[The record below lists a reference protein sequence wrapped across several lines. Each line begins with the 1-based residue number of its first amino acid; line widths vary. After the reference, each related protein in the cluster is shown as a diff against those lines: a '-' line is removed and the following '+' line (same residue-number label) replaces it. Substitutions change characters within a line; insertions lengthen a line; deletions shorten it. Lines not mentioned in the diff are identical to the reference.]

1 MLQAHYRST
10 LDFSNEALDAS
21 EKGFKRLMYA
31 VSLLDKL
38 KTGNNSDVAIK
49 TIEEKCRA
57 AMDDDF
63 NSPVL
68 IAELFDVARIIN
80 SIHDGKMQISE
91 ADLSSLK
98 NLLHVFIEDVLGLKN
113 DIQATD
119 DLEPV
124 MDFILNIRTEAKAN
138 KDYATSDKIRI
149 GLNEIGFEVKDGKDG
164 STWSKK

>member
-1 MLQAHYRST
+1 
-10 LDFSNEALDAS
+10 
-21 EKGFKRLMYA
+21 
-31 VSLLDKL
+31 LDKL
-38 KTGNNSDVAIK
+38 KTSANSDVDVKA
-49 TIEEKCRA
+49 IEEKFRT

-80 SIHDGKMQISE
+80 SIHDGKIQINQ
-91 ADLSSLK
+91 ADLAELK
-98 NLLHVFIEDVLGLKN
+98 TLLHAFINDVLGLKN